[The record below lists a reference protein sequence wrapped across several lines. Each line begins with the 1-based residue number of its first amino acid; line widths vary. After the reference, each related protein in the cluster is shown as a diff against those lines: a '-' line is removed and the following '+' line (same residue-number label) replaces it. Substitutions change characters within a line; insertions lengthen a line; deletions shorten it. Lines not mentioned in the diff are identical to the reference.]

1 MISPVAS
8 ILLHVDPSPRCAV
21 RLALASR
28 LAQRLEAAVTALYT
42 AAPVLP
48 QGRRLLSEGQ
58 GLALAPALDAERRAQ
73 ARALFDACAPT
84 GAPSLHWAEAD
95 ASQPPVPGFVRQAL
109 LHDLVVMGQHDPEDT
124 TGAGVP
130 RDFVESVVLDSGRPV
145 LAVPYA
151 GNFPDLGRNVLLAW
165 KATRESARALAA
177 LLPLLRDGARV
188 HVASWGSDPR
198 EIEPLLRHH
207 DIEAEYHDEGPAPDS
222 LGDALLSLAADLGVD
237 LLAMGCYGHSRAREL
252 MLGGASRTVLQS
264 MTVPV
269 LLAH

>member
-1 MISPVAS
+1 MSPVAS
-8 ILLHVDPSPRCAV
+8 VLLHVDSQPRCAM

-28 LAQRLEAAVTALYT
+28 LAQRLEAQVTALYT

-48 QGRRLLSEGQ
+48 RGLGLLSESQ
-58 GLALAPALDAERRAQ
+58 GLALAPALDAERRVQ
-73 ARALFDACAPT
+73 ARALFDACA
-84 GAPSLHWAEAD
+84 AD
-95 ASQPPVPGFVRQAL
+95 ASHLRWTEADIAQPLVAGFVRQAL
-109 LHDLVVMGQHDPEDT
+109 LHDLVVLGQRDRDDAA
-124 TGAGVP
+124 AGVP
-130 RDFVESVVLDSGRPV
+130 LDFVESVAVDSGRPV

-151 GNFPDLGRNVLLAW
+151 GNFTDVGRNVLLAW
-165 KATRESARALAA
+165 KPTRESARALAA

-198 EIEPLLRHH
+198 EIEPLLRRHR
-207 DIEAEYHDEGPAPDS
+207 IAAEFHDEGRAPNE
-222 LGDALLSLAADLGVD
+222 LGDALLSLAADLSVD

-252 MLGGASRTVLQS
+252 MLGGASRTVLQA